1 MTMAYDLN
9 PWRDGAYRSLHIHR
23 TGLDSEDFL
32 CFFLLV
38 VGLALAMSMR
48 TFIAAYQHNYVN
60 IIIAIIT
67 QLTAGAPS
75 ISSIIRQFGLPD
87 NARTDLISVEDSNT
101 LRNVSGLLSSLALIS
116 TTLYPH

>member
-1 MTMAYDLN
+1 VDNFEVIVDGTCMTMAYDLN

-48 TFIAAYQHNYVN
+48 TFIAA
-60 IIIAIIT
+60 
-67 QLTAGAPS
+67 AGAPS